1 MKIKTILACFSL
13 ALITACGGSKDSSVS
28 EENKNNSKPYED
40 SLASFIKE
48 NKGQLDSM
56 FLKLETFANDIN
68 DGKHKVNYKFVVE
81 DSVLNFQ
88 LYQNNNNPT
97 PVKEFNALYL
107 SENVLQNKPLPE
119 NMPSDFFIPGGY
131 TYVRDLVKTGKYDR
145 GFNEGTLGL
154 IECLQNDKKLLKTF
168 LQLKYLILIKYKT
181 YTPGDIS
188 IVTDTY
194 NIPTLDGVLY
204 IYNLKTNKYCGGGEF
219 TSSGANHLYYTYKE
233 NDMSDEQYQAEKEL
247 VKETPDS
254 ILFKTIRLLNDFT
267 KVDESSIKHY

>member
-13 ALITACGGSKDSSVS
+13 ALLTACGGSKDSSVS

-56 FLKLETFANDIN
+56 FLKLETFASDIN
-68 DGKHKVNYKFVVE
+68 DGKHKINYKFLIE

-88 LYQNNNNPT
+88 LYQNNNNPI
-97 PVKEFNALYL
+97 PVKDFNAIYL

-119 NMPSDFFIPGGY
+119 NMPSDFFIPVGFN
-131 TYVRDLVKTGKYDR
+131 YVRDLVKTGKYDR
-145 GFNEGTLGL
+145 GYNEGTTGL

-168 LQLKYLILIKYKT
+168 LQLKHLILIKYKT

-188 IVTDTY
+188 VVTDVY
-194 NIPTLDGVLY
+194 NIPALEGVLY

-219 TSSGANHLYYTYKE
+219 TSSGAQHLSYTYKE
-233 NDMSDEQYQAEKEL
+233 NDLSDEQYQAEKEFIR
-247 VKETPDS
+247 ETPDS

-267 KVDESSIKHY
+267 KVDESSIKPY